1 MHQVCRVYR
10 TGSTAP
16 SPDLMAALR
25 SFAVDVRSRFR
36 VDRIVLFGSA
46 ARGSMHEGSDI
57 DLIVIGDFS
66 ERFHRRIA
74 ALLDL
79 TDLPVEPLCYTPAEF
94 ERLVEEKN
102 PFILEALLDGVDL

>member
-1 MHQVCRVYR
+1 MYR
-10 TGSTAP
+10 YTGSTAP
-16 SPDLMAALR
+16 YPDLMEALR
-25 SFAVDVRSRFR
+25 AFAADVRSRFQ
-36 VDRIVLFGSA
+36 VDRIFLFGSA
-46 ARGSMHEGSDI
+46 AKGSMHEGSDI

-94 ERLVEEKN
+94 ELLVEEKN
-102 PFILEALLDGVDL
+102 PFILEALLEGVDL